1 MNLENLNVAELSA
14 QEVQEVEGGGIFGII
29 ILVAFIAGAWLSQ
42 KNMPDRTNVD
52 FTPGPYYPSG
62 SSSSSITMEQIY

>member
-1 MNLENLNVAELSA
+1 MNLEKLNVVELNAE
-14 QEVQEVEGGGIFGII
+14 EVQEVQGGGIFGII

-52 FTPGPYYPSG
+52 LTGYSDSG
-62 SSSSSITMEQIY
+62 VPDGTEQII